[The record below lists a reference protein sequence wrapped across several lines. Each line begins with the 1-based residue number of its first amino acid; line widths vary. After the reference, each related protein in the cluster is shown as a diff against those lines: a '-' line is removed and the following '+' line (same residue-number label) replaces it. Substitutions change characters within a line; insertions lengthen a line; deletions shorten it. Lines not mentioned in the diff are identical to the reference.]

1 MKLHKSK
8 IILVILLAILA
19 FFLFKIYQL
28 WTVQQ
33 GLRTRLNNLDNK
45 TEALKRDN
53 QSMEKE
59 IELLQNKDNLEE
71 VARRSQVLKKPGEKA
86 LVISEEILNTNL
98 ASDNSKGGEGWW
110 QKIKTFLGL

>member
-33 GLRTRLNNLDNK
+33 GLRTRLNNLNNK

-98 ASDNSKGGEGWW
+98 AADNSKGEEGWW

>member
-1 MKLHKSK
+1 MKLLKSK

-33 GLRTRLNNLDNK
+33 SLRTRLNNLDNK
-45 TEALKRDN
+45 TAALKSDN
-53 QSMEKE
+53 QSMEEE

-71 VARRSQVLKKPGEKA
+71 VVRKSQVLKKPGEEA
-86 LVISEEILNTNL
+86 LVIPEEILNSSL
-98 ASDNSKGGEGWW
+98 ALDNSEHEMGLW
-110 QKIKTFLGL
+110 QKIKTFFGL

>member
-45 TEALKRDN
+45 TGALKRDN

-71 VARRSQVLKKPGEKA
+71 VARRSQVLKKPGEEA
-86 LVISEEILNTNL
+86 LIIPEEILNSSF
-98 ASDNSKGGEGWW
+98 ASDNSKSEEGWW
-110 QKIKTFLGL
+110 QKVKNFFGL

>member
-33 GLRTRLNNLDNK
+33 SLRTRLNNLDNK
-45 TEALKRDN
+45 MAALRNDN
-53 QSMEKE
+53 QSMEEE
-59 IELLQNKDNLEE
+59 IGLLQNKDNLEE
-71 VARRSQVLKKPGEKA
+71 VVRKSQVLKKPGEEA
-86 LVISEEILNTNL
+86 LVIPEEILNSNL
-98 ASDNSKGGEGWW
+98 AADNSKGEEGWW